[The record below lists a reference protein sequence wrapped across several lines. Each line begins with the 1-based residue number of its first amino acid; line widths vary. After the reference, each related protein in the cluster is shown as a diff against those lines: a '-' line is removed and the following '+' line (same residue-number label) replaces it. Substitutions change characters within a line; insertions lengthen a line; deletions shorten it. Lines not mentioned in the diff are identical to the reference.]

1 MKCYECCGE
10 YVSYRNARLRVDDD
24 AIGTFF
30 VDGVTYMGCEK
41 CGDNLLAFDEA
52 KKVEAA
58 RQAHLDGILKS
69 LPISSF
75 LSAAETATLLGIS
88 RQALHKHRRISR
100 GFIYFTD
107 FDGSK
112 VYLRKSVEKFLKKG
126 DGRYILRKADAKP
139 VVYEEG
145 PKESNDDPFEALEM
159 KSGLFMGNGDFTEN
173 PLIVGQSHIKES
185 PYAYSISK

>member
-1 MKCYECCGE
+1 MKCYECGSE
-10 YVSYRNARLRVDDD
+10 YVSYQNARLRVDDD

-30 VDGVTYMGCEK
+30 VDGVTYMECEK

-69 LPISSF
+69 MPISSF
-75 LSAAETATLLGIS
+75 LSAAETAKLLRIT

-112 VYLRKSVEKFLKKG
+112 VYLRKSVERFLKKG
-126 DGRYILRKADAKP
+126 DGRFILRKADAKP
-139 VVYEEG
+139 VTYEEG
-145 PKESNDDPFEALEM
+145 PKESKNHSFDGFIVQ
-159 KSGLFMGNGDFTEN
+159 SGVISGPSIFAIN
-173 PLIVGQSHIKES
+173 PTIAGQSHIKES
-185 PYAYSISK
+185 PYAYSSRN